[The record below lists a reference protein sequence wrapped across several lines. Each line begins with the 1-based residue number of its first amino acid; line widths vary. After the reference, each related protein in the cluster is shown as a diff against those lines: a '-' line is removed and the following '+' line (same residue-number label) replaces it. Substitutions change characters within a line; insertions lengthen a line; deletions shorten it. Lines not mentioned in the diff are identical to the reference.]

1 MGRQDR
7 RRLKTAVAV
16 FVDNTDTKETRKER
30 RRRIQALR
38 SRIDTAV
45 PEDTRA
51 NLPINPTTPLGPGVR
66 TGEYFNPIELN
77 QPANQG
83 SSVSVAGIFP
93 FQADSGSGHRG
104 PLIGID
110 LVNDNLWHY
119 SPWDAY
125 QAENGQE
132 AFSTNILVIGA
143 YRAGKSG
150 TIKLLVFRSLAF
162 GYQAIVPSDSK
173 GEWGALAHAAVVNG
187 RQGQVI
193 RLGGASD
200 QRVNPLDRGPRSTS
214 ANDEQDEMLVML
226 RRRSV
231 LASIVAATL
240 KGQHPLTPQEHS
252 TLTWA
257 LDRSIEETHD
267 RPSMRNVH
275 AHLTWLADTGHTSP
289 KLIKLAAATERT
301 LPVLERFVA
310 GDLQGLFEDES
321 TVAIDADAPIVV
333 VDTSALFDRSEEAG
347 TIAQICTSA
356 WTQAVISDRNAKRRR
371 YIIREEG
378 WRDMAEL
385 SALQNYQQWLKLSRH
400 YGIANVLILH
410 KMADFDAVGPE
421 GSAERSLAYSIAG
434 DIENKFVFRQNTQ
447 EYDNLTTKLKIP
459 PTQVRQIM
467 RLGRGCFKAFVGTK
481 TYDIDAFATST
492 EWETELFS
500 TDEAVND
507 AAVAGDEFAT
517 TPADYELDEL
527 LPIPAGQ
534 EA

>member
-16 FVDNTDTKETRKER
+16 FVDSADTRESRRER

-51 NLPINPTTPLGPGVR
+51 NLPINPTTKLGPGVR
-66 TGEYFNPIELN
+66 TGEYFNPIDLN

-83 SSVSVAGIFP
+83 SSVSVAATFP

-104 PLIGID
+104 GPLMGLD
-110 LVNDNLWHY
+110 LENDTLWFF
-119 SPWDAY
+119 SPWDRY
-125 QAENGQE
+125 QAEAGSE
-132 AFSTNILVIGA
+132 TFSTNVLVIGA

-150 TIKLLVFRSLAF
+150 TIKLLVFRSLSF

-187 RQGQVI
+187 KQGQVI
-193 RLGGASD
+193 RLGGASEH
-200 QRVNPLDRGPRSTS
+200 RVNPLDRGPRSST

-240 KGQHPLTPQEHS
+240 KGQHPLTPQEHA

-257 LDRSIEETHD
+257 LDRSIEETGD
-267 RPSMRNVH
+267 RPSVRNVH
-275 AHLTWLADTGHTSP
+275 RHLAWLADTEHHTP
-289 KLIKLAAATERT
+289 KLAKLASATERT
-301 LPVLERFVA
+301 LPVLERFVL

-321 TVAIDADAPIVV
+321 TVTIDPDAPIVV

-378 WRDMAEL
+378 WRDMTEL

-447 EYDNLTTKLKIP
+447 EFDNLTTKLQIP
-459 PTQVRQIM
+459 PTQARQIM
-467 RLGRGCFKAFVGTK
+467 QLGRGCFKAFVGTEVSHV
-481 TYDIDAFATST
+481 DAFATST
-492 EWETELFS
+492 AWEEQLFS
-500 TDEAVND
+500 TDEAIND
-507 AAVAGDEFAT
+507 VQTHGDEFAS
-517 TPADYELDEL
+517 TPGEFELDEL
-527 LPIPAGQ
+527 IPIPAGQ
-534 EA
+534 E